1 MHIASLRTRKTPL
14 IETPE
19 KLESLRQ
26 KQEEIQEKV
35 QDFKIDYE
43 RKMEEI
49 RYAQEQLE
57 RREVIHNLL
66 SFFLHSQ
73 IY

>member
-1 MHIASLRTRKTPL
+1 M

-35 QDFKIDYE
+35 QNFKIEYE
-43 RKMEEI
+43 SKMEQI
-49 RYAQEQLE
+49 RYAQDQLE
-57 RREVIHNLL
+57 RREVI
-66 SFFLHSQ
+66 FFYILVRKKLKKRCY
-73 IY
+73 I

>member
-49 RYAQEQLE
+49 QYAQEQLE
-57 RREVIHNLL
+57 RREVIHYFIK
-66 SFFLHSQ
+66 FFF
-73 IY
+73 